1 MPGPCSRRPQRLPV
15 PVVRLPTRCA
25 IGMGPVG
32 EDMELR
38 TYETTID
45 KIEGRCRLRHTFRE
59 RPTVSMMQVAT
70 VEKIQVPTRTGRG

>member
-1 MPGPCSRRPQRLPV
+1 
-15 PVVRLPTRCA
+15 
-25 IGMGPVG
+25 MGPVG

-38 TYETTID
+38 TYETTIA
-45 KIEGRCRLRHTFRE
+45 KIEARCRLRHTFRE